1 MKGETAYHINHKSE
15 LDLSDATTDYA
26 QGVLIPDMPY
36 YRANYWQAG
45 MELMYQQPLIIKKQH
60 TLWFAKLYGRYLHTD
75 NSLDGREA
83 GISVGLYY

>member
-45 MELMYQQPLIIKKQH
+45 MELMYQQPLIIKKQN
-60 TLWFAKLYGRYLHTD
+60 TQWFAKLYGRYLHTD